1 MPIEELQSGR
11 YRRLRSLGSGGM
23 GEVHLMQDTR
33 INRPVAIKVTRSES
47 DPSPEGETGKEAARL
62 FQREARAIGALEHSN
77 ILPLYDFGEE
87 IHDGSTMTY
96 MVMPFCPDGSLA
108 DWIQERSSTS
118 PLSLQ
123 DIASLIG
130 QAAQALQYAHDHKVI
145 HLDVKPS
152 NFLLR
157 KHETNPNRPTLLL
170 ADFGVARSSA
180 TIASSSRT
188 IRGTPMAMA
197 PEHWGSNPVAAS
209 DQYALAIMTYELL
222 TGRPPFIGSL
232 DQLMIQHLSVDPVPP
247 SKLNPRMP
255 AASDEVILRALAK
268 KPEDR
273 FPSITAF
280 AAAFEQAI
288 RGNPAE
294 RVVET
299 QQVQA
304 GEFRATVKMS
314 QAEAQAGISCTLI
327 FPGGQRLSVAVPAGT
342 QDGQIIRLQGLGEPL
357 TSGTVLLLTIAL
369 EQAEATLPLAINA
382 MPTLLSGFED
392 AALPSKGIA
401 ATPTQDT
408 SQSESTPQFALEQTE
423 ATLPSGINA
432 MPTLLSGIAAAPT
445 QDAPQPKSTRQF
457 ALEQAEATL
466 PLAINA
472 MPTLLSGIGD
482 APLPSG
488 EIAAT
493 PIQDASQSES
503 TPQQSFDRVSDQ
515 DLPTQAAAH
524 SGPVAIGEQP
534 SAPLQK
540 RGFAP
545 VAKIFARISGLVPG
559 FSKVKAGEQASEER
573 E

>member
-47 DPSPEGETGKEAARL
+47 DPSPEGETSKDAARL

-87 IHDGSTMTY
+87 ILDGSTMTY

-108 DWIQERSSTS
+108 SWIQERSSTS

-123 DIASLIG
+123 DIAYLIG

-304 GEFRATVKMS
+304 GEFRAMVKMS
-314 QAEAQAGISCTLI
+314 
-327 FPGGQRLSVAVPAGT
+327 
-342 QDGQIIRLQGLGEPL
+342 
-357 TSGTVLLLTIAL
+357 
-369 EQAEATLPLAINA
+369 QAEATLPLAINA

-392 AALPSKGIA
+392 AALPSKGSA
-401 ATPTQDT
+401 ETPTQDT
-408 SQSESTPQFALEQTE
+408 AQSESTPQFA
-423 ATLPSGINA
+423 
-432 MPTLLSGIAAAPT
+432 
-445 QDAPQPKSTRQF
+445 F
-457 ALEQAEATL
+457 EQAEATL
-466 PLAINA
+466 PSGMNA
-472 MPTLLSGIGD
+472 MPTLASGIGD
-482 APLPSG
+482 AALPSE

-503 TPQQSFDRVSDQ
+503 TPQQSVDRVSDQ

-524 SGPVAIGEQP
+524 SEPVAIEEQP

-559 FSKVKAGEQASEER
+559 LSKVKAGEQTSEER